1 MFLAR
6 ANRTSATAKQKFF
19 GSFFQKRTFFMI
31 LGLGADLCDI
41 RRVEKVLGRFGDRFV
56 QRVFT
61 ETERAHAARRTEALH
76 AGTYAKRF
84 AAKEACAKALGT
96 GFAQGVFHSD
106 MGVVNLPGGKPTLAL
121 TGGALARLRAI
132 TPAGHQAEL
141 ALTMTDEVP
150 YAFAQV
156 IIWARPTPQ
165 IT

>member
-1 MFLAR
+1 MCRGL
-6 ANRTSATAKQKFF
+6 
-19 GSFFQKRTFFMI
+19 MI
-31 LGLGADLCDI
+31 IGLGADLCDI
-41 RRVEKVLGRFGDRFV
+41 RRVEKVMARFGDRFL

-61 ETERAHAARRTEALH
+61 DEERARAARRTQSLH

-96 GFAQGVFHSD
+96 GFSQGVFHSD

-132 TPAGHQAEL
+132 TPPGMRAEL

-156 IIWARPTPQ
+156 IISAIPIP
-165 IT
+165 